1 MEITTLAFESE
12 KTRSYSLLLILRV
25 NFPVKSETVPTTT
38 SIITSLPSNTSFA
51 VIVTLISPFGRL
63 SFIMFVS
70 TVELTAL
77 SPILSPATK

>member
-25 NFPVKSETVPTTT
+25 NFSVKSETVLTTT